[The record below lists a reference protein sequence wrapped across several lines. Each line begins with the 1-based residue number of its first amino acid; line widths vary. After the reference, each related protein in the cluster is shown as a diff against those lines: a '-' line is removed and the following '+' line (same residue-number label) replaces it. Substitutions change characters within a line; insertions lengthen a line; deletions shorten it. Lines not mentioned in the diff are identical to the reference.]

1 LTGDLELVVDFD
13 HTFLDDK
20 IHGVVEIWIV
30 VWVELQIGSGVVVA
44 VEMMVVVYVR
54 VLPTYV
60 VPVLVGQVGMNDV
73 VVALGVGM
81 LNVGTWEDMIVVP
94 DI

>member
-1 LTGDLELVVDFD
+1 LNDVAGTVQILV
-13 HTFLDDK
+13 DDK
-20 IHGVVEIWIV
+20 ILGVVEILLV
-30 VWVELQIGSGVVVA
+30 VVVELQNVNGVVVA

-60 VPVLVGQVGMNDV
+60 VLILVGQVGMNDV